1 MTFARYASAVPL
13 ALLLVSAGPAEAQYK
28 VIGADGTVTYTDRP
42 AAAPGSKV
50 TQLRKDASVAAAQAP
65 LPASANTN
73 LARLPYELRQ
83 VAERFAVVL
92 YASADCA
99 PCDAG
104 RRMLSQRGIP
114 YTERLIQSDED
125 QQALARISGARTL
138 PTLAVGSQLSRG
150 WMQSEWSANLDLAG
164 YPSQSRLPG
173 DWPVAVAAPLASRAA
188 SETVPNLPPNLPP
201 RLPPDLPPKQPTVA
215 APAQDNAPGSVRF

>member
-13 ALLLVSAGPAEAQYK
+13 ALLLVCGGPAEAQFK
-28 VIGADGTVTYTDRP
+28 VVGPDGTVTYTDRP
-42 AAAPGSKV
+42 AAALGSRV
-50 TQLRKDASVAAAQAP
+50 TQLRKDASVAPAQAP
-65 LPASANTN
+65 PAVSASAN

-104 RRMLSQRGIP
+104 RRMLNQRGIP

-138 PTLAVGSQLSRG
+138 PTLAVGSQISRG
-150 WMQSEWSANLDLAG
+150 WLQSEWSANLDLAG
-164 YPSQSRLPG
+164 YPSQSRLPR

-188 SETVPNLPPNLPP
+188 AETAPNLPPT
-201 RLPPDLPPKQPTVA
+201 QPAVA